1 MIVKARVM
9 TASPSSTPLPK
20 SLPAWSERPDTAPS
34 TRLLMVLGTAVVA
47 MTAWAATFEVDKV
60 TRGSGRVLPMVQNQ
74 MVQNLEGGIVSEI
87 LVREGQRVKRGDVL
101 MRLSNQFTN
110 AELSNAQ
117 TDVVARRIAL
127 ARMDAESR
135 GASSFTAPAELAR
148 LAPSI
153 AASEEAL
160 FSSRRSQVNQELATL
175 DDRIRALK
183 SELSALDQRI
193 ANLRTEEGLMLKQ
206 LSSLERALAAEA
218 VSESDVMERRQ
229 SLQQLRT
236 RMADASNQ
244 IPQTRA
250 ELGEAEGRRR
260 EAWLRFVSENKER
273 GAEIRLQLAKAGEAL
288 GAFQDR
294 DRRANLQAP
303 MDGVV
308 NKVFVQTVG
317 GVVQP
322 GQDLVEIVPVDSSVI
337 IEARVDPEDR
347 GKIWPGLPATVK
359 VSAYEFSV
367 HGGLSGEVVDISAD
381 ALQDPE
387 GKTYYRVRLKADT
400 SRFGTDRPV
409 MPGMTAEVDIKSGSQ
424 TVLQYI
430 LSPVRRVSGNAFQE

>member
-1 MIVKARVM
+1 
-9 TASPSSTPLPK
+9 
-20 SLPAWSERPDTAPS
+20 
-34 TRLLMVLGTAVVA
+34 MVLGTAVVA